1 MMKKKLRK
9 IVVNDV
15 VYYFKIET
23 SYLITLY
30 NSDKKPLAYNLG
42 SKLQAGN
49 LKELK
54 QYIIDNYECINNQ
67 SN

>member
-1 MMKKKLRK
+1 MKKKLCK

-15 VYYFKIET
+15 TFYFKIET

-30 NSDKKPLAYNLG
+30 NSEKKPLEYNLG

-49 LKELK
+49 LKELR
-54 QYIIDNYECINNQ
+54 QYIIDNYGNNQ
-67 SN
+67 VD

>member
-1 MMKKKLRK
+1 MKKKLRRM
-9 IVVNDV
+9 VVNDV

-30 NSDKKPLAYNLG
+30 NSQKKPLEYNLG

-49 LKELK
+49 LKELR
-54 QYIIDNYECINNQ
+54 QYIIDNYECNN
-67 SN
+67 N